1 MNIWT
6 WIPKLCVWIYW
17 FYVYIK
23 SSLDARQCFDWLP
36 LVSNE
41 ETYLMFSLCLGE
53 NMHQENSWQYH
64 SFWRTEVS
72 CSYICLS
79 NVIIFSN
86 CYMNT
91 QTILFHNIFL
101 ISLALTGTGPP
112 ICKHQIR
119 TWSTRFRVKIQGY
132 MEEKGRVGA
141 LLKCFSFI

>member
-23 SSLDARQCFDWLP
+23 SSLDARQCFDWL
-36 LVSNE
+36 LVVSNE

-91 QTILFHNIFL
+91 QTILLHNIFL
-101 ISLALTGTGPP
+101 ISLALTGPP

-119 TWSTRFRVKIQGY
+119 TWSTRFRFRDIWRRKAELGHYQSV
-132 MEEKGRVGA
+132 
-141 LLKCFSFI
+141 FSFI